1 MNRSQTSNA
10 FFRIVDGL
18 PSRHFISGDPIRG
31 YDDSRACVDQTA
43 RRHKQEEVIM
53 KSMTSLT
60 AILAIV
66 LYMFPVM
73 GHAADVP
80 GVPPEKVADY
90 IHAVIE
96 SHRAFYTVHV
106 VERLEEQG
114 EIKVDAEW
122 RTHKKTLP
130 LPQQFVT
137 ESSNMF
143 ATFTGLRYRLISLWP
158 IDPKNG
164 PRDQVDKHSL
174 EAVLARPEQP
184 IGRTIKIDD
193 QTFFHAIYADVAVSQ
208 ACVSCHNT
216 HPKSPKKDFHVGE
229 VMGGLVIEFPLGN
242 Q

>member
-1 MNRSQTSNA
+1 MRFYSHH
-10 FFRIVDGL
+10 DGL
-18 PSRHFISGDPIRG
+18 PSRHFISVAGIGNDDPPAYIN
-31 YDDSRACVDQTA
+31 QTA
-43 RRHKQEEVIM
+43 TRHKQEEVIM
-53 KSMTSLT
+53 KSKASLT

-66 LYMFPVM
+66 LYLFPVI

-80 GVPPEKVADY
+80 GVPPEKVAEF
-90 IHAVIE
+90 IHTVIE
-96 SHRAFYTVHV
+96 SHRAFYTLHV

-114 EIKVDAEW
+114 GIKADGEW

-130 LPQQFVT
+130 LPQQFVI

-158 IDPKNG
+158 INPKNG

-174 EAVLARPEQP
+174 EAVVARPEHP
-184 IGRTIKIDD
+184 VTRAITVND
-193 QTFFHAIYADVAVSQ
+193 QTFFHAIYADVAVGH
-208 ACVSCHNT
+208 ACVACHNT
-216 HPKSPKKDFHVGE
+216 HPHSPKKDFKVGD

>member
-1 MNRSQTSNA
+1 MHFYSHH
-10 FFRIVDGL
+10 DGL
-18 PSRHFISGDPIRG
+18 PSRHFISGDRIWG
-31 YDDSRACVDQTA
+31 YDDPHAYVDQTA
-43 RRHKQEEVIM
+43 TRHKQEEVIM
-53 KSMTSLT
+53 KSTTSLT
-60 AILAIV
+60 VILTII
-66 LYMFPVM
+66 LYLFPM
-73 GHAADVP
+73 TGHAVDVT

-96 SHRAFYTVHV
+96 SHRAFYTIHV

-114 EIKVDAEW
+114 GIKVDGEW
-122 RTHKKTLP
+122 RTHKNTLP

-158 IDPKNG
+158 INPKNR

-174 EAVLARPEQP
+174 EAVVERPEQSVT
-184 IGRTIKIDD
+184 RTIKIDN
-193 QTFFHAIYADVAVSQ
+193 QTFFHAIYADVAVGH
-208 ACVSCHNT
+208 ACVACHNT
-216 HPKSPKKDFHVGE
+216 HPKSPKKDFQVGE

>member
-1 MNRSQTSNA
+1 
-10 FFRIVDGL
+10 
-18 PSRHFISGDPIRG
+18 
-31 YDDSRACVDQTA
+31 
-43 RRHKQEEVIM
+43 M

-66 LYMFPVM
+66 LYVFPVA

-90 IHAVIE
+90 IHTVIE

-114 EIKVDAEW
+114 GIKADGEW

-137 ESSNMF
+137 ESSDMF

-158 IDPKNG
+158 INPKNG

-174 EAVLARPEQP
+174 EAVLARPEHP
-184 IGRTIKIDD
+184 VTRAITVND
-193 QTFFHAIYADVAVSQ
+193 QTFFHAIYADVAVGH
-208 ACVSCHNT
+208 ACVACHNT
-216 HPKSPKKDFHVGE
+216 HPHSPKKDFQVGD
-229 VMGGLVIEFPLGN
+229 VMGGLVIEFPLEN

>member
-1 MNRSQTSNA
+1 MHFYSHH
-10 FFRIVDGL
+10 DGL
-18 PSRHFISGDPIRG
+18 PSLHFIASDWVWG
-31 YDDSRACVDQTA
+31 YDDPHAHVDQTA
-43 RRHKQEEVIM
+43 TRHKQEEVIM
-53 KSMTSLT
+53 KSTTSLT
-60 AILAIV
+60 VILAIV
-66 LYMFPVM
+66 LYLFPVT

-96 SHRAFYTVHV
+96 SHRAFYTLHV

-114 EIKVDAEW
+114 GIKVDGEW
-122 RTHKKTLP
+122 RTHKNTLP

-158 IDPKNG
+158 INPKNR
-164 PRDQVDKHSL
+164 PRDQVDKHGL
-174 EAVLARPEQP
+174 ESVAARPEHSVT
-184 IGRTIKIDD
+184 RTIKIDD

-208 ACVSCHNT
+208 ACVACHNT
-216 HPKSPKKDFHVGE
+216 HPKSPKKDFQVGE

>member
-1 MNRSQTSNA
+1 MRFYSHH
-10 FFRIVDGL
+10 DGL
-18 PSRHFISGDPIRG
+18 PSRHFISVAGIGNDDPPAYIN
-31 YDDSRACVDQTA
+31 QTTT
-43 RRHKQEEVIM
+43 RHKQEEVIM
-53 KSMTSLT
+53 KSKASLT

-66 LYMFPVM
+66 LYLFPVM

-80 GVPPEKVADY
+80 GVPPEKVAEF
-90 IHAVIE
+90 IHTVIE
-96 SHRAFYTVHV
+96 SHRAFYTLHV

-114 EIKVDAEW
+114 GIKADGEW

-158 IDPKNG
+158 INPKNG

-174 EAVLARPEQP
+174 EAVVARPEHP
-184 IGRTIKIDD
+184 VTRAITVND
-193 QTFFHAIYADVAVSQ
+193 QTFFHAIYADVAVGH
-208 ACVSCHNT
+208 ACVACHNT
-216 HPKSPKKDFHVGE
+216 HPHSPKKDFKVGD
-229 VMGGLVIEFPLGN
+229 VIGGLVIEFPLGN

>member
-1 MNRSQTSNA
+1 MRLYSHH
-10 FFRIVDGL
+10 DGL
-18 PSRHFISGDPIRG
+18 PSRYFISGDRIWG
-31 YDDSRACVDQTA
+31 YDDPRAYVDQTA
-43 RRHKQEEVIM
+43 TRHKQEEVIM
-53 KSMTSLT
+53 KSTTSLT

-66 LYMFPVM
+66 LYLFPVM

-96 SHRAFYTVHV
+96 SHRAFYTTHV

-114 EIKVDAEW
+114 GIKVDGEW

-158 IDPKNG
+158 INPKNG
-164 PRDQVDKHSL
+164 PRDQVDKNSL
-174 EAVLARPEQP
+174 EAVVARPEQSVT
-184 IGRTIKIDD
+184 RTIKIDD

-208 ACVSCHNT
+208 ACVACHNA
-216 HPKSPKKDFHVGE
+216 HPKSPKKDFQVGE